1 MLRSNLTC
9 FKPIPFK
16 PLLASLLLGATMLAA
31 SPIAFPQG
39 TAFADEITNFVKDGA
54 AIGGT
59 DPVAYFTE
67 HKPVQGQDQFTAD
80 YQGVTWKFASAENR
94 DLFKADPAKYAP
106 QYGGFCAFGASKGFK
121 VPVIPDAWKIVD
133 GKLYLNNSA
142 AVQERFLADTQGII
156 HDADLNWQVIKDK
169 KAEDLKEPIIR

>member
-1 MLRSNLTC
+1 MNRIS
-9 FKPIPFK
+9 PA
-16 PLLASLLLGATMLAA
+16 LASLLLGAAILTAAPLSLAP
-31 SPIAFPQG
+31 SS
-39 TAFADEITNFVKDGA
+39 AFADEITNYVKDGA

-67 HKPVQGQDQFTAD
+67 HKPVQGSDQFTAD
-80 YQGVTWKFASAENR
+80 YQGVTWKFASAGNR
-94 DLFKADPAKYAP
+94 DLFQANPAKYAP

-121 VPVIPDAWKIVD
+121 VPVVPTAWKIVD

-156 HDADLNWQVIKDK
+156 HDADLNWQIIKDK

>member
-1 MLRSNLTC
+1 MTC
-9 FKPIPFK
+9 LKSTA
-16 PLLASLLLGATMLAA
+16 ASLLLAA
-31 SPIAFPQG
+31 SVLSAAPLASLQG
-39 TAFADEITNFVKDGA
+39 TAFADEITNYVKDGA

-67 HKPVQGQDQFTAD
+67 HKPVQGTDQFTAE
-80 YQGVTWKFASAENR
+80 YEGVTWKFASAANR

-121 VPVIPDAWKIVD
+121 VPVVPNAWKIVD
-133 GKLYLNNSA
+133 GKLYLNNST

-156 HDADLNWQVIKDK
+156 HDADLNWQIIKEK